1 MEDAKNQAADLAVN
15 KMMQGGEFNKILED
29 IQNAAEN
36 KKRDT
41 FAKKYALLVCNAIY
55 DTNAGLECLHQ
66 TKSDLKNIR
75 ITTKML
81 NIADEDIFELVDVSH
96 ENLEN
101 TFETLADKIIA
112 QVGPLGNFTGIGN
125 NLKFQA
131 GGVHWKN
138 LKPVVFQ
145 MIEDG
150 LIREEK
156 RKVGKE
162 DVDSIVLSDLDQIE
176 VSISIISD

>member
-1 MEDAKNQAADLAVN
+1 
-15 KMMQGGEFNKILED
+15 
-29 IQNAAEN
+29 
-36 KKRDT
+36 
-41 FAKKYALLVCNAIY
+41 
-55 DTNAGLECLHQ
+55 
-66 TKSDLKNIR
+66 
-75 ITTKML
+75 ML

-96 ENLEN
+96 EDLEN

-112 QVGPLGNFTGIGN
+112 QVSPLGNFTGIGN

-150 LIREEK
+150 HIREEK

-162 DVDSIVLSDLDQIE
+162 NVDSIVLSDLDQIE
-176 VSISIISD
+176 FKLSDKDQRTLQILISAQQRVDADQLQGDEEKTFRNKKILGMNWKRFQEAAMQPEKGRDSIVVGDY